1 MTSNISELRLVVIS
15 FGKILYT
22 SSTPVFF
29 HTSSSISFKSTEEMF
44 PLVDVLVYY
53 VSESGEIVSD
63 DLRVRFEN
71 KAQNKVSFDSFI
83 FSISFLFVMKIIT
96 ITHQHIGTGV

>member
-1 MTSNISELRLVVIS
+1 
-15 FGKILYT
+15 
-22 SSTPVFF
+22 
-29 HTSSSISFKSTEEMF
+29 MF

-71 KAQNKVSFDSFI
+71 KAQYKVSFDSFI

-96 ITHQHIGTGV
+96 ITLNINTLALEFENLYASGHTKCQNPEFYK